1 MVLINWER
9 SIEPIWVDIS
19 EWVKC
24 SLDGC
29 VALEIQSFYGF
40 TLVLISAEL
49 LVFLKI
55 IGTLKDPLHFIM
67 SFFLQE

>member
-1 MVLINWER
+1 MVLINWEK

-24 SLDGC
+24 SLAGC

-55 IGTLKDPLHFIM
+55 VGMLKDPLHFIM